1 MPARVALIGAG
12 VTSRVVAISL
22 ARDDLAGW
30 VGELLIADKD
40 PEAAERVAEECRA
53 LTGSKEVS
61 WAQLDA
67 RDVDAVVSL
76 VRGYDV
82 LINGAIFKVIPP
94 LTKAALEARIPYIDF
109 GSDRETLQ
117 WQLSLD
123 EDFRR
128 AGVPAFPAMG
138 GSPGLINVLARLAAD
153 QLEEVREIRMREG
166 WIDRVDY
173 ESLRIP
179 LPVPYSFETIL
190 DEFVYG
196 GEVWTAEGPRPTPPW
211 GGREEFEFPE
221 PVGRQ
226 PCYYVDHPETWSLGE
241 TFRDRGLRLVDYKLS
256 FPDDLLEK
264 YGLLVKLGFA
274 SEDPLDLP
282 GCERSPVEVLEHL
295 VGRSLRGKSW
305 IPDDVDVMVVTANG
319 SVSGRPATA
328 VVTAIAQSWARP
340 PASAHGIMVAAP
352 SITAA
357 RMLVEGELE
366 PGVHLPERVVD
377 PEPFLR
383 EVARFGVSVDL
394 SLTVKRLSLR
404 GER

>member
-1 MPARVALIGAG
+1 MSARVALVGAG
-12 VTSRVVAISL
+12 MTSRVVAISL

-40 PEAAERVAEECRA
+40 PEAAERVAGECRT

-67 RDVDAVVSL
+67 RDVDTVVGL
-76 VRGYDV
+76 VREYDV
-82 LINGAIFKVIPP
+82 LINGAIFKVIPQ

-128 AGVPAFPAMG
+128 AGVPALPAMG
-138 GSPGLINVLARLAAD
+138 GSPGLINVLARLAVD

-166 WIDRVDY
+166 WVDRVDY
-173 ESLRIP
+173 EGLGIP

-196 GEVWTAEGPRPTPPW
+196 GEVWTAEGPRPTLPW

-241 TFRDRGLRLVDYKLS
+241 TFRDRGIRLVDYKLS

-282 GCERSPVEVLEHL
+282 GCGRSPMEILEYL
-295 VGRSLRGKSW
+295 VNRTIQGKSW
-305 IPDDVDVMVVTANG
+305 TPDDVDVMVVTAVG
-319 SVSGRPATA
+319 SISDRPATV
-328 VVTAIAQSWARP
+328 VVTASAESWTKP
-340 PASAHGIMVAAP
+340 PASAHGILVAAP
-352 SITAA
+352 AITAA
-357 RMLVEGELE
+357 RMLVEGELK
-366 PGVHLPERVVD
+366 PGVHLPERAID

-394 SLTVKRLSLR
+394 TVTTKRLSLQR
-404 GER
+404 KE